1 MDVRTTSGQ
10 QCQCKHFRW
19 CILITLY
26 FFQACS
32 NWWSKPWEATGTHTA
47 PQNHS
52 TESTLYCPYPSAIV
66 VGDLNRAKCCW
77 GCFQLL
83 SNEASLF
90 SADCYNGNEDLMW
103 IRLNGTKLWRQKVR
117 RMSVN
122 ESVQGDEPPRRGS
135 AALLLAGSD
144 MPSSTQRLQ
153 QLRQPSSVTH
163 TYICIIRT
171 EDTHVTYV
179 LRYAYIYFI

>member
-1 MDVRTTSGQ
+1 
-10 QCQCKHFRW
+10 
-19 CILITLY
+19 
-26 FFQACS
+26 
-32 NWWSKPWEATGTHTA
+32 
-47 PQNHS
+47 
-52 TESTLYCPYPSAIV
+52 
-66 VGDLNRAKCCW
+66 
-77 GCFQLL
+77 
-83 SNEASLF
+83 
-90 SADCYNGNEDLMW
+90 MW

-179 LRYAYIYFI
+179 LRYAYIYFT